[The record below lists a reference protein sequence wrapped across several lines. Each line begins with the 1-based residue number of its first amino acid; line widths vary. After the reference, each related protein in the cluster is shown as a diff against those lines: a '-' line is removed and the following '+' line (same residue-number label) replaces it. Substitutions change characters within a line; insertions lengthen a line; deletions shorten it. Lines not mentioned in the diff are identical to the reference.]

1 MGIKSLGYMG
11 FSVSDVPAW
20 RSYLTKKVGLMEVDG
35 SDEKALYRM
44 DSRSWRFAVEKGE
57 ADDLELAGYEVAN
70 QKALKLMTERLREAG
85 VQVKTGD
92 TELAEKR
99 GVMELISFKDP
110 FGLSLELYY
119 GATELFEQPFI
130 SPTGVS
136 GFVTGEQGLG
146 HYFYAVPD
154 IEKGLSFYTD
164 LLGFELSDVI
174 DIAMGPELTV
184 RGYFLHCNGRHHT
197 LAIAEAPLP
206 KRVHHFMM
214 QALTIDDVGHT
225 LDRLDGLTDKSIDSN
240 LRAEENDSSASSMI
254 TATLGRHVN
263 DHMVS
268 FYAAT
273 PSGFELE
280 FGWGARDVKDPS
292 WVVTRHNRTAMWGH
306 KSVRRK

>member
-11 FSVSDVPAW
+11 FSVSDVQAW
-20 RSYLTKKVGLMEVDG
+20 RSYLTKKIGLMEVNG

-44 DSRSWRFAVEKGE
+44 DSREWRIAIEKGDS
-57 ADDLELAGYEVAN
+57 DDLEFAGYEVAN
-70 QKALKLMTERLREAG
+70 PKALRLMTERLREAG

-119 GATELFEQPFI
+119 GATELFEQPFV

-136 GFVTGEQGLG
+136 GFVTGEQGAG

-174 DIAMGPELTV
+174 DIAMGPELTA

-197 LAIAEAPLP
+197 MAIAEAPLP
-206 KRVHHFMM
+206 KRVHHIMM